1 MDDNRENIMQYL
13 VDSNPLKSTSHV
25 SLRGAMQQ
33 DLMFANVHPD
43 DPSISL
49 FKEGNG
55 IDNLDKSYK
64 MLEPWQLLI
73 ELGHMSSY
81 NYNQLLK
88 ILEDF
93 KDINEKTMARTLLH
107 LAINHTGPDD
117 QASKIA

>member
-1 MDDNRENIMQYL
+1 MQYL
-13 VDSNPLKSTSHV
+13 VDSNPLKATSHV
-25 SLRGAMQQ
+25 SLRGAMLQ
-33 DLMFANVHPD
+33 DLMFENSHVD

-64 MLEPWQLLI
+64 MLEPWHLLL

-93 KDINEKTMARTLLH
+93 KDINEKTMTRTLLN
-107 LAINHTGPDD
+107 LAVNHTGQDD